1 MTQQYWIGEFYVDL
15 SRNQITDGNEVITLA
30 PKALSVLTA
39 LAQQQGHVISQDT
52 LLDKVWPDTI
62 VSPNT
67 LQRCIAQLRK
77 ALGDDGKEQHIIKT
91 HAKQGYSLECE
102 VRWQTQPQSATP
114 AQHKAAT
121 QPEPGHAPAP
131 TQIRSRAQ
139 FGFALFAAAFFI
151 VGLAAS
157 VLFEPSSSEQ
167 LTISEFRPLTATD
180 NLEVAG
186 VYSPDGEY
194 IVFHRYSTEL
204 CRNNIWAKRIDTQQ
218 EFRLTNNLDINGQHQ
233 FSPDGKMLAFV
244 QTSTCV
250 QPVTQKLCYHLMT
263 LDFNKALQTPQTPAR
278 VLECKNSQIR
288 EPQWLDSEH
297 IALLQKTNER
307 WKLIRYSMTDNTSA
321 PLYEVSDGDIISYDY
336 SRKDGLLAVVRL
348 GEGEHYYL
356 DMLRPDGTQVSSH
369 RIHYPNTI
377 ARFRPIYP
385 NFSPYENQLA
395 FSTGRQLYTLTY
407 QGQVSPVTLP
417 VDEPMGSPVFH
428 PDGNRMLVIK
438 GQYDSDILSLPFG
451 HDASLQTSQAMIFER
466 STKEESNAI
475 FQPGGDLLAFNSAR
489 SGQMQIWLS
498 DGQVPRQ
505 LSNFP
510 MDTFLYE
517 THWSADGTELL
528 TNADKALVKFSLDGT
543 AHAITLA
550 HPIEQ
555 LFYWDSRAQ
564 TALAQLKINGV
575 LTFAELDLTNSAIRV
590 LNDHEVTWALKT
602 SNGTLIYTDHMD
614 RFWRSGPVEDELI
627 EPLLDQGSERRFT
640 AFGNILYG
648 INESAQLWSYD
659 LHSGDFEILTTVAND
674 IVRISAVNDEQI
686 LLIKQLTSRKE
697 VVELLLG
704 D

>member
-15 SRNQITDGNEVITLA
+15 SRNQITVGNEVITLA
-30 PKALSVLTA
+30 PKALSVLTV
-39 LAQQQGHVISQDT
+39 LAQQQGHVISQDN

-91 HAKQGYSLECE
+91 HAKKGYSLECE
-102 VRWQTQPQSATP
+102 VRWQAQPQNTAP
-114 AQHKAAT
+114 EQHTENT
-121 QPEPGHAPAP
+121 QPEPSPTPAPA
-131 TQIRSRAQ
+131 QVRSRSQ

-157 VLFEPSSSEQ
+157 VLFEPSSSAQ

-180 NLEVAG
+180 NREVAG
-186 VYSPDGEY
+186 IYSPDGEY
-194 IVFHRYSTEL
+194 IVFHRYSTEV

-218 EFRLTNNLDINGQHQ
+218 EFRLTDNLDINGQHQ
-233 FSPDGKMLAFV
+233 FSPDGKTLAFV
-244 QTSTCV
+244 QTSNCI

-263 LDFNKALQTPQTPAR
+263 LDFDKALQTPQTPSR

-288 EPQWLDSEH
+288 EPQWLDSDH
-297 IALLQKTNER
+297 IALLQKTHER
-307 WKLIRYSMTDNTSA
+307 WKLIRYSLKDNTST

-348 GEGEHYYL
+348 GEQSHHYL
-356 DMLRPDGTQVSSH
+356 DMLKPNGEQVSSH

-377 ARFRPIYP
+377 ARFKSIYP

-407 QGQVSPVTLP
+407 QGQVNPVTLP

-428 PDGNRMLVIK
+428 PSGSRMLVIK
-438 GQYDSDILSLPFG
+438 GQYDSDIYAMPL
-451 HDASLQTSQAMIFER
+451 HQATQAQTHQILER
-466 STKEESNAI
+466 SNREESNAL
-475 FQPGGDLLAFNSAR
+475 FQPGGELLAFNSAR

-510 MDTFLYE
+510 MDTSLYE
-517 THWSADGTELL
+517 THWSADGTQLL
-528 TNADKALVKFSLDGT
+528 ANTDKTLVRFNLDGSQHT
-543 AHAITLA
+543 VPLDYQVV
-550 HPIEQ
+550 Q
-555 LFYWDSRAQ
+555 LFHWDSRNQ
-564 TALAQLKINGV
+564 TALSLIRVNGI
-575 LTFAELDLTNSAIRV
+575 LTFAELDLNTADVRILKDR
-590 LNDHEVTWALKT
+590 DVTWALKT
-602 SNGTLIYTDHMD
+602 TDGSLVYTDHMD
-614 RFWRSGPVEDELI
+614 RFWRSGPVEDLLI
-627 EPLLDQGSERRFT
+627 EPLLTQGSERLFT
-640 AFGNILYG
+640 AFGNTLYG
-648 INESAQLWSYD
+648 INEDAQLWSYD
-659 LHSGDFEILTTVAND
+659 LHSGDFEIITTVAND
-674 IVRISAVNDEQI
+674 IIRISAVNNEQI

-697 VVELLLG
+697 VVELLLA